1 MKLQVPDNDT
11 FGNINNNNSSF
22 FEDLYQL
29 GPLYKHPVMYDHF
42 KLPTDGSVQPREISS
57 YHVADI
63 FREYLTKKNL
73 WQSRELQTADILTVY
88 VDTDTANDSKLNK
101 RKKENKFSEVCRRFQ
116 SFFETCQ
123 NQLVARAIFELCIV
137 SSGKIGNPALIKEA
151 IGFVLDNQKL
161 WEDIVQF
168 CPTECL
174 PRNMSSVASGK
185 PEVFDLTSDSSSED
199 ESGLPYKQLGEDR
212 ERNFLSEIEE
222 KVDELL
228 KQALHS
234 SSNFSLQISMN
245 QLEAMEQSS
254 YKFD

>member
-1 MKLQVPDNDT
+1 MAN
-11 FGNINNNNSSF
+11 
-22 FEDLYQL
+22 
-29 GPLYKHPVMYDHF
+29 
-42 KLPTDGSVQPREISS
+42 
-57 YHVADI
+57 I
-63 FREYLTKKNL
+63 FREHLTKKNL
-73 WQSRELQTADILTVY
+73 WQSRELQTADIFTFLAETLDVENPWNLGVKIVSLPLLKSTICRAQADSKKEQDKLISQFLKSLVEDMREESDYLRQQIGKTVGIGSSGNQKQMNYIKSMSTTELLKHCYKACQPLLQY

-123 NQLVARAIFELCIV
+123 TPPVARAIFELCIL
-137 SSGKIGNPALIKEA
+137 SSCKIGNPALIKEA

-185 PEVFDLTSDSSSED
+185 PEVFDLTSDLSSED

-212 ERNFLSEIEE
+212 
-222 KVDELL
+222 
-228 KQALHS
+228 
-234 SSNFSLQISMN
+234 
-245 QLEAMEQSS
+245 
-254 YKFD
+254 